1 MATTFVTAAQ
11 KAQQVT
17 SHQARLAQANTFGG
31 GRYLLDGLKLTM
43 ETSNRLKAGAGV
55 MLVDGSYVTV
65 DEAGETW
72 TIANGEQGK
81 KRIDIAGYEYTAG
94 EDGMESLKPA
104 VKKGTPDAAKPAPPD
119 CGEGTM
125 IERPSKLFI
134 PIARVELDGITA
146 KQPQC
151 LLAPLA
157 PMDAMSTYLLG
168 SAPVKVLTR
177 DIRMFMEA
185 DTTETLSEPVSK
197 QRNGVVLVWSAHDG
211 SSTKDWTWTYTFVPK
226 WHGAGRPGTAG
237 VVCSG
242 INKDG
247 IMAKY
252 VYLSDNQV
260 TGHEGNYQNYSV
272 GGATVNNKAYV
283 LRYVLGV

>member
-1 MATTFVTAAQ
+1 MAVTFVTAAQ
-11 KAQQVT
+11 KTPQVT
-17 SHQARLAQANTFGG
+17 SHIARTINALTEGG
-31 GRYLLDGLKLTM
+31 GRYVLDGCAASMQTANRLHIAKGAMLLDG
-43 ETSNRLKAGAGV
+43 A
-55 MLVDGSYVTV
+55 YVTI
-65 DEAGETW
+65 DDAGQDW
-72 TIANGEQGK
+72 QIDNGAQGM
-81 KRIDIAGYEYTAG
+81 KRIDLAGFEYKA
-94 EDGMESLKPA
+94 DPQGMESLTPKVLKGAPAASDPKPPATPRGKLTDKPA
-104 VKKGTPDAAKPAPPD
+104 T
-119 CGEGTM
+119 
-125 IERPSKLFI
+125 LFI

-211 SSTKDWTWTYTFVPK
+211 TSTKDWTWTYTFVPK

>member
-211 SSTKDWTWTYTFVPK
+211 TSTKDWTWTYTFVPK

-242 INKDG
+242 ISKDG

-252 VYLSDNQV
+252 VYLSDNKV
-260 TGHEGNYQNYSV
+260 TGHEDNYQNFSV
-272 GGATVNNKAYV
+272 GGVTVNNKAYV

>member
-157 PMDAMSTYLLG
+157 PMDAMSAYMLG
-168 SAPVKVLTR
+168 DAPVKVLTR
-177 DIRMFMEA
+177 DISMFMEA
-185 DTTETLSEPVSK
+185 DTTESLSEPVSK

-252 VYLSDNQV
+252 VYLSDNKV
-260 TGHEGNYQNYSV
+260 TGHEDNYQNFSV